1 MGWRGEHQGE
11 RRLWGPRVLVLGR
24 VMERPRLCGE
34 GPSAPVCVCVECE
47 TARLLVLLTERVDEG
62 VVVCAGTSC
71 PRVCTARC
79 VWCAWEWA
87 CIELLTLCGFERVT
101 GSVYLLRV
109 GVCVS

>member
-1 MGWRGEHQGE
+1 MGSPGPRSRKGDGKAEALWRGTQ
-11 RRLWGPRVLVLGR
+11 RAR
-24 VMERPRLCGE
+24 
-34 GPSAPVCVCVECE
+34 VCVECE